1 MGYLLYWFEDLNNIN
16 TTLRT
21 AINKAKSLEALNKI
35 NLNFG
40 G

>member
-1 MGYLLYWFEDLNNIN
+1 MILFKND
-16 TTLRT
+16 TLRN